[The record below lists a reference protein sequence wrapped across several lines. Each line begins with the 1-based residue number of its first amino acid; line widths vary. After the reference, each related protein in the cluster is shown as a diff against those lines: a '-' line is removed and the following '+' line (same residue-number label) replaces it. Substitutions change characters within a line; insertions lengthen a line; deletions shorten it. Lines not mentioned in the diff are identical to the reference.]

1 MEVFPINCW
10 DIKNCPASYY
20 LKCAAYVKKQSC
32 WDIRDGCLCH
42 TYDSCEKC
50 SIFKKQGSSL

>member
-1 MEVFPINCW
+1 MGAFPINCW

-20 LKCAAYVKKQSC
+20 LKCAAYTKKQSC

-42 TYDSCEKC
+42 AY
-50 SIFKKQGSSL
+50 